1 MQAATQK
8 IQSNLYASSSLQP
21 ISPLYRD
28 PQAVAGPRARMSA
41 TTTTTSGRNL
51 LKTVPGLLIS
61 AFFLWYTFRGI
72 SFSQIVALRATHPAW
87 ILGILSFTVASYT
100 LRCVRWTQMMPRGIR
115 SLSDHFRVCARVLMT
130 SLAANNILPLR
141 IGDIMRIFTYA
152 DDLGTSPSI
161 ILSTVILEKL
171 LDIFVLVLM
180 FVSTVGSIATPRLRL
195 IANISLAISAIGL
208 LILLVAARSLQPP
221 VQRLF
226 ARLPANP
233 KLAKIEHWITLALDA
248 TGRLGVTGSLLLLLQ
263 TVVIWTCEG
272 MIFLSAIRL
281 LGLPVDGIAAWL
293 AVSFANLSYLIPS
306 SPGAIGPFELAV
318 KTSLVNHGASM
329 SQAAVFGLAIHAWM
343 LISVTGAGG
352 IIFLVHRFRIHN
364 TKPLLEE
371 IEELPVQMP

>member
-1 MQAATQK
+1 
-8 IQSNLYASSSLQP
+8 
-21 ISPLYRD
+21 
-28 PQAVAGPRARMSA
+28 MSTTA
-41 TTTTTSGRNL
+41 TTTNGRNI
-51 LKTVPGLLIS
+51 LKTIPGVLVS
-61 AFFLWYTFRGI
+61 FFFLWYTFRGI
-72 SFSQIVALRATHPAW
+72 SFSQILALRISHPAW
-87 ILGILSFTVASYT
+87 ILGIIGFTAAGYT
-100 LRCVRWTQMMPRGIR
+100 LRCIRWTQMMPRGR
-115 SLSDHFRVCARVLMT
+115 QSLRTHFLVCARVLMT

-161 ILSTVILEKL
+161 TLSTVILEKL

-180 FVSTVGSIATPRLRL
+180 FVSTVGTIATPRLRL
-195 IANISLAISAIGL
+195 IANVSLAISAIGL
-208 LILLVAARSLQPP
+208 LTLLVAARSLQPP
-221 VQRLF
+221 IQRLF
-226 ARLPANP
+226 TRLPPNP
-233 KLAKIEHWITLALDA
+233 KLEKVEHWITLALDA

-281 LGLPVDGIAAWL
+281 LGLPVDRIAAWL

-352 IIFLVHRFRIHN
+352 IIFLIHRFRIQNH
-364 TKPLLEE
+364 KPLLEE
-371 IEELPVQMP
+371 IEQLPAQMP